1 MPHTCAQESLGGNAK
16 TSLIL
21 CLSDVRQHA
30 DESLQSL
37 QFGARAACVRNKPV
51 VNERLQMRQLTAELL
66 AALEVRQTRGLACG
80 APRAGLV
87 KSGGATFL
95 GRTRFVI
102 CTSSPL
108 FTCCFMRF

>member
-1 MPHTCAQESLGGNAK
+1 MPAPRWCYRQESLGGNAK

-37 QFGARAACVRNKPV
+37 QFGSRAARVCNKPV

-66 AALEVRQTRGLACG
+66 AALEVW
-80 APRAGLV
+80 RAKGHG
-87 KSGGATFL
+87 SQ
-95 GRTRFVI
+95 
-102 CTSSPL
+102 S
-108 FTCCFMRF
+108 